1 MGLFCMK
8 GGFLHVGE
16 PEKAAKNLS
25 SLFDSLHG
33 SQVQTT
39 LWRCLAVRTLETQHN
54 DDDWHHPI
62 VTGALAWKRWPLR
75 HSQPC
80 VPAAVSRVFAV
91 P

>member
-1 MGLFCMK
+1 MSKRFSLEMGLFCMK

-25 SLFDSLHG
+25 SLFYSLHG

-62 VTGALAWKRWPLR
+62 VTGALAHLKHGRNWSK
-75 HSQPC
+75 HC
-80 VPAAVSRVFAV
+80 IVVS
-91 P
+91 